1 MSGITNYLKKKKNS
15 LNWQYL
21 EEAHNNYKDMKNKLL
36 EAGTLS
42 SDRSFNAISDD
53 LVSDVSW

>member
-1 MSGITNYLKKKKNS
+1 MSGITNYLKNS
-15 LNWQYL
+15 LHWQYL
-21 EEAHNNYKDMKNKLL
+21 EEAHSNYKDMKNKLL